1 MPWTHFKRPG
11 TRARIEPVAGQ
22 TEQDRVAEELMT
34 LRQWRDQLLRPI
46 SVAGAFNLLDNS
58 HKLEL
63 ARQLW
68 TGDYLASLSGLRE
81 GNNIL
86 VEVLQS
92 QISSTHDRRASEDH
106 LLRKQRLVDGALLN
120 LVRGQSK
127 FNMPLVSAALSV
139 LAVANQVPRE
149 FQTAHIVA
157 LLAK

>member
-92 QISSTHDRRASEDH
+92 QISST
-106 LLRKQRLVDGALLN
+106 
-120 LVRGQSK
+120 
-127 FNMPLVSAALSV
+127 
-139 LAVANQVPRE
+139 
-149 FQTAHIVA
+149 
-157 LLAK
+157 